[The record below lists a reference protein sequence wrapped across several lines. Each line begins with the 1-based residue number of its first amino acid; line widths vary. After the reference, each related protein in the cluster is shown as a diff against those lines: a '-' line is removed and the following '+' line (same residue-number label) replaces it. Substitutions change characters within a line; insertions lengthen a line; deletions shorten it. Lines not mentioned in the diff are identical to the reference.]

1 MPFLIDG
8 HNLIA
13 QLPDLH
19 LSDPDDEWQL
29 VTRLR
34 AYLWRVRKTGTVV
47 FDGGQPGRGRTGW
60 GNSVLSVRF
69 AVVGQSADDV
79 LLHLLAQEQNPR
91 GWIVVSG
98 DHAVQQAARRVGAQV
113 RTATTFAQHLLAAP
127 AGTGPKENGLRPEDA
142 AAWEA
147 EFQKAGNK
155 GTAGK

>member
-13 QLPDLH
+13 QLPGLH

-34 AYLWRVRKTGTVV
+34 AYLWRVRKTGIVV
-47 FDGGQPGRGRTGW
+47 FDGGQPGHGRTGW
-60 GNSVLSVRF
+60 SNSVLSVRF
-69 AVVGQSADDV
+69 AVVGQSADAV
-79 LLHLLAQEQNPR
+79 LLHLLAQEANPR
-91 GWIVVSG
+91 GWIVVSS
-98 DHAVQQAARRVGAQV
+98 DHAVQNAARHTGAQV
-113 RTATTFAQHLLAAP
+113 RPVATFVRQMLKAP

-147 EFQKAGNK
+147 EFLAARKK
-155 GTAGK
+155 